1 MERERCCYR
10 LVIKCCRLFL
20 RLQVNLNI
28 IVVVVVIRRG
38 NCNKA
43 LLHVCQLCLISSLW
57 VVVSVLVF
65 FTIADGIV

>member
-65 FTIADGIV
+65 FTIADGVV